1 MRTMKRAAA
10 ILFALVLVLG
20 SAGAETMSLN
30 GTVEAGVTVPVYAPI
45 GGTVDNVALE
55 QGMHVNAGDVLFTYK
70 TEKTYASEDGT
81 VTGVFVQA
89 GDDAETVANRY
100 GADLYIEGTILYT
113 VSSSVS
119 KAYTSAET
127 TIVHTGETVYLVCRT
142 DSTRKGTGIITG
154 VDGSNYSVLVS
165 EGNFVVGDSVT
176 IYRDEAHTEKLR
188 VGRGN
193 VERVSPEAVTASGA
207 VVSVAVK
214 DGDQVKRGDLL
225 LETLSGTF
233 EGYNMTG
240 TAVTAAEEGV
250 IMSVSAE
257 AGAAVSKGDVAAQ
270 IAPLSGMRVEADVT
284 ADDRKLLKAGDKV
297 TIELESDESKSYE
310 GTVRYITETPEE
322 DTEEVTYKAVI
333 DFTPDESVYFGMK
346 VVVTSAE

>member
-10 ILFALVLVLG
+10 MLFALALVLG

-127 TIVHTGETVYLVCRT
+127 TVVHTGETVYLVCRT

-154 VDGSNYSVLVS
+154 VEGSNYSVLVS
-165 EGNFVVGDSVT
+165 EGNFVIGDSAARGPRQCGT
-176 IYRDEAHTEKLR
+176 GQPGSGNRLR
-188 VGRGN
+188 RCSQRSREGRGPGGTRRPAAGN
-193 VERVSPEAVTASGA
+193 PERN
-207 VVSVAVK
+207 
-214 DGDQVKRGDLL
+214 L
-225 LETLSGTF
+225 
-233 EGYNMTG
+233 
-240 TAVTAAEEGV
+240 
-250 IMSVSAE
+250 
-257 AGAAVSKGDVAAQ
+257 
-270 IAPLSGMRVEADVT
+270 
-284 ADDRKLLKAGDKV
+284 
-297 TIELESDESKSYE
+297 
-310 GTVRYITETPEE
+310 
-322 DTEEVTYKAVI
+322 
-333 DFTPDESVYFGMK
+333 
-346 VVVTSAE
+346 